1 MNTRNEIN
9 TIALQKLVSKKNLFN
24 EFPNIHKYLAINGI
38 S

>member
-1 MNTRNEIN
+1 MNPRNEIK

-24 EFPNIHKYLAINGI
+24 EFSNIHKYLAINGI

>member
-1 MNTRNEIN
+1 MNPRNEIN

-24 EFPNIHKYLAINGI
+24 EFPKIHKYLAINGI

>member
-24 EFPNIHKYLAINGI
+24 EFPHIHKYLAINGI